1 METPHQVRREWA
13 ERYNLP
19 YFATP
24 GFQKVIDVVS
34 KKTGVGTSAIK
45 HNPSNEVLVEGC
57 QKLGYGIQ
65 NIPQNT
71 AGHEH
76 YWWVFFS
83 LSLIT

>member
-19 YFATP
+19 YFISP
-24 GFQKVIDVVS
+24 EFQKAVDAVS
-34 KKTGVGTSAIK
+34 KKAGVGTSAIK
-45 HNPSNEVLVEGC
+45 HNPSNQVLVNGC
-57 QKLGYGIQ
+57 EKLGYDIQ

-76 YWWVFFS
+76 SWYES
-83 LSLIT
+83 ASY